1 MRFKQLEDILSW
13 VTQFHLDVENK
24 YSEMKE
30 SVERER
36 VAMLLEYLADHEHAL
51 AEATTRYKDSAQMSL
66 LNTWFNQMPEINYKE
81 KLNEILKSFS
91 GSDTYE
97 VVIIAIQCHDLLI
110 DLYKN
115 LQLANDTPSSKE
127 FFQELINM
135 EEHEKL
141 RMVRDAGRL
150 EDI

>member
-1 MRFKQLEDILSW
+1 MRFKQIEDILNW
-13 VTQFHLDVENK
+13 VTQFHLDVENR
-24 YSEMKE
+24 YREMKE
-30 SVERER
+30 SVEKER
-36 VAMLLEYLADHEHAL
+36 ITMLLEYLADHEHAL
-51 AEATTRYKDSAQMSL
+51 ADAITRYKENAQLSL

-91 GSDTYE
+91 GSDTSE
-97 VVIIAIQCHDLLI
+97 VVTIAIQCHDLLI

-115 LQLANDTPSSKE
+115 LQLANDTPSSKDL
-127 FFQELINM
+127 FQELINM

-141 RMVRDAGRL
+141 RMVRDAGLL